1 MGSGLGDF
9 FRSGSELL
17 TSASLRYAPARDHEL
32 SLTHSSSYTRPS
44 YRDLLGYTS
53 VASAAFLRKG
63 NSELRTSYRRGLSL
77 NYTYMRAAQLE
88 LSYTDTDAG

>member
-1 MGSGLGDF
+1 MGDF
-9 FRSGSELL
+9 FRSGTELL

-53 VASAAFLRKG
+53 IASAAFRREG
-63 NSELRTSYRRGLSL
+63 NSGLRTAYRRGLSL

-88 LSYTDTDAG
+88 LSYSDTEVPS